1 MRKYVIW
8 VSQSGTKY
16 YIQASD
22 KGTEAVSN
30 KADATVLPNRMT
42 AQAVCAAIRPEIKK
56 QGFDVEIGLEV
67 L

>member
-8 VSQSGTKY
+8 VMQNGTKY
-16 YIQASD
+16 YVKASD

-30 KADATVLPNRMT
+30 KAEATVLPNRLT
-42 AQAVCAAIRPEIKK
+42 AQAVCGAIRPEIKK

>member
-1 MRKYVIW
+1 MKKYVIW
-8 VSQSGTKY
+8 VSKNGTKY

-30 KADATVLPNRMT
+30 KAEATTLPNRVA
-42 AQAVCAAIRPEIKK
+42 AQAVCAAIRPAIKK

>member
-8 VSQSGTKY
+8 VMQNGIKY

-22 KGTEAVSN
+22 KGTEAVPN
-30 KADATVLPNRMT
+30 KEDATPLPNRLT
-42 AQAVCAAIRPEIKK
+42 AQAVCTAIRPEIKK
-56 QGFDVEIGLEV
+56 QGFDVDIGLEV